1 MRYKL
6 ILAMILL
13 MSITAFSDEDGVSYI
28 LDSGDILTVIV
39 RGVEELSG
47 LEIFVRD
54 DGFISFPYA
63 GEVFVR
69 GKTIDELKSILDSRL
84 LNYLKSPDV
93 IIVLTQPRKI
103 EIGIIGSVNSPGTYS
118 IPNNSS
124 LLTALSHCG
133 GPKLDE
139 AKLVGLRIYKKDGRL
154 VKVNLRRLMNN
165 PKGLNK
171 YPIEQG
177 DVIFIPKKFFSWK
190 IETVL
195 QILSVVT
202 ITIGLQEAL
211 KK

>member
-13 MSITAFSDEDGVSYI
+13 VSITAFSDEGGTSYI
-28 LDSGDILTVIV
+28 LDSGDLLTVIV

-47 LEIFVRD
+47 LEILVRD

-69 GKTIDELKSILDSRL
+69 GKTIDELKSILDLRL

-103 EIGIIGSVNSPGTYS
+103 EIGIIGAVNGPGIYS

-124 LLTALSHCG
+124 LLTALSYCG
-133 GPKLDE
+133 GPNLTE
-139 AKLVGLRIYKKDGRL
+139 AKLVGLKIYKKDGRL
-154 VKVNLRRLMNN
+154 IKVNLRRLLND
-165 PKGLNK
+165 PRGLDK

-177 DVIFIPKKFFSWK
+177 DVIFIPKKFFSWELTTL
-190 IETVL
+190 I

-211 KK
+211 RK